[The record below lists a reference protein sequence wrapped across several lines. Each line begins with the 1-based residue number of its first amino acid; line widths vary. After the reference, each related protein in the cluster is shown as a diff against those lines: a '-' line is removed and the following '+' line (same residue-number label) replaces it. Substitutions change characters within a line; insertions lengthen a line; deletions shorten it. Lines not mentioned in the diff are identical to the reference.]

1 MIFIRSVRL
10 AKLDGL
16 YAFEVLVYIGVF
28 TNLRKKERK
37 REWDDVISVES
48 ATERQVFATFCP
60 PRVTS
65 LAQQFPRQFYIEKV
79 ANLRIGEPTRS
90 LRSDKWHACHDK
102 RELEYIGL
110 TVGIVYARY
119 LQSDTRHSVEAGCLL
134 TSDRALFLLLFCLL
148 FLFRHSLYAFPFKKS
163 NHYLSIMTITLLWRC
178 STRPQMHYCTNRHV
192 SIELLSFLTDGL
204 LFSESKL

>member
-1 MIFIRSVRL
+1 M
-10 AKLDGL
+10 
-16 YAFEVLVYIGVF
+16 
-28 TNLRKKERK
+28 
-37 REWDDVISVES
+37 ISVES

-65 LAQQFPRQFYIEKV
+65 LAQQFPRFYIEKV

-110 TVGIVYARY
+110 TVGIAYARY

-134 TSDRALFLLLFCLL
+134 TSDRALFLLPLFSFFFVIHYTRFHL
-148 FLFRHSLYAFPFKKS
+148 RNRIIIYPSWQSLCHDDARRDR
-163 NHYLSIMTITLLWRC
+163 N
-178 STRPQMHYCTNRHV
+178 YCTNRHV
-192 SIELLSFLTDGL
+192 SIELLSFLTDGF